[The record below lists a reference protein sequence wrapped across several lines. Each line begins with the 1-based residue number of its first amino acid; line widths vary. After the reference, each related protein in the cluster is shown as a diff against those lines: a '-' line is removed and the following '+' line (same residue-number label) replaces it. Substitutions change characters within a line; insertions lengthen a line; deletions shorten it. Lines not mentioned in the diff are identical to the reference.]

1 MTASRP
7 RRASSTA
14 ASPPDAAGRAAVLL
28 AASEGV
34 YALRKRGRADAGLEE
49 DDSSPPREGRGA
61 KRLLASGKRPA
72 GGGKAPK
79 KAAKTGGKST
89 ATGSRKGKSTATG
102 SRKGKKLP
110 SPAKKKGKA
119 PAKKTSIVARADVEV
134 PARQDDG
141 DDSSLTSLSDLEPD
155 PQPTSSSPRAL
166 PTSPLE
172 ESDDDDDDG
181 SVYVDD
187 EDGDKNFSPSHPGRG
202 SPSTY
207 SNRKKPR
214 KAPPQK
220 MPAGARERTGA
231 PKPAAKPSVPAK
243 GPANAPQV
251 ASNEPS
257 QTSPV
262 SAQPPQQVQAS
273 ILRRPS
279 LQHTP
284 QVNGLPVAPTSRR
297 PSLHLPPGAVR
308 CSTDFKPLPMPTIM
322 ELFERRRK
330 VLDEAIYINLQQ
342 RSEDAIESAVEA
354 LQTGAQQTTL
364 CLAMNRYTAFCGDER
379 VKVPVFPLT
388 CAKIALFLARCT
400 ATPTSSL
407 LLSVFPQPETYPLP
421 IADCLDPNL
430 TADEGNRLT
439 RELAKCWIDALAY
452 AQTVTLEIWAP
463 VLQPVHVASTSDD
476 SGLTGAPHPSLR
488 SLHDDRAIREILGA
502 LEPAEHMD
510 NYEARMRARNVF
522 SAAAQDGQQAE
533 PRDMRPRDVKGKG
546 KGKAVDQD
554 GDVALGGTSGV
565 GKTKWL
571 KGGKAV
577 APPNPSIRARV
588 PSLFLREAER
598 KADLV
603 PPALS
608 SSSSSGGSHAHP
620 QRSTAGTS
628 AASPEMHGGRAPETN
643 EWATSSEAPFPR
655 INAFAPADSD
665 TSITAQEPT
674 FAGHFSDEPAFAPQP
689 AVGAGDPF
697 EPAQSQLDRRSST
710 SNPALSSVDGTS
722 AFPLPPHAAAAFA
735 SASDSPSHLPLPS
748 SAGPS
753 RPSSTYPPVGSDS
766 FVRARSMTHDPRIH
780 PASSFSPSIAKYPST
795 SHGSLAAAPYQPAYQ
810 QQSHARPVEQY
821 HSQPHR
827 PYPAEPHLDSPRSF
841 ASLAQ
846 PNSYGTHAA
855 QPTIARAP
863 GAQYVLINGAPYLL
877 APASLPPTSSLG
889 AMHGGP
895 FDAGASKGL
904 FDGASEQVHP
914 SLRARQPHWSG
925 AGANQQHSRPPSTH
939 DWTPS
944 RAGSVAPP
952 PDLRDT
958 DLSSGSLHSGSGYA
972 SSSRQQRPQSQSAA
986 YDSPQVARSSLPHAP
1001 PSYAY
1006 HSRTSSTRFAAFDD
1020 EQQGACDLPLLHELA
1035 QTSLPRPPLTAYLE
1049 AQQVPYAATS
1059 SSSAAAYPPPQR
1071 YGAPEPAAPTAN
1083 GWRAILPDPSGPAG
1097 AAQSNAYPTPE
1108 SPSELAG
1115 GEFPGAGTASL
1126 GGGAGGLGAFH
1137 LGAPL
1142 AQGSALEVRAAADP
1156 VGLGIALN

>member
-49 DDSSPPREGRGA
+49 DDSSPPREGGSA
-61 KRLLASGKRPA
+61 KRPQPSGKRPA

-89 ATGSRKGKSTATG
+89 ATGSRKGK
-102 SRKGKKLP
+102 KLP
-110 SPAKKKGKA
+110 SPAKKKGKV
-119 PAKKTSIVARADVEV
+119 PAKKPPIVARAEVEV

-155 PQPTSSSPRAL
+155 QQPASSSPRAL

-187 EDGDKNFSPSHPGRG
+187 EDGDKNFSPAHPGRG

-220 MPAGARERTGA
+220 MPAGARARPAA
-231 PKPAAKPSVPAK
+231 PKPAARPSAPAK
-243 GPANAPQV
+243 GPAVAPQV
-251 ASNEPS
+251 ASSEPS

-273 ILRRPS
+273 ISRRPS
-279 LQHTP
+279 LQDTP
-284 QVNGLPVAPTSRR
+284 QVNGLPVAPASRC

-330 VLDEAIYINLQQ
+330 VLDEAICEATPDINLQQ

-452 AQTVTLEIWAP
+452 AQTATLDIWAP
-463 VLQPVHVASTSDD
+463 VLQPVRIASTSDD
-476 SGLTGAPHPSLR
+476 SGLSGAPHPSLR

-533 PRDMRPRDVKGKG
+533 PRDMRPRDVKGQG

-577 APPNPSIRARV
+577 APPNPSIRAR
-588 PSLFLREAER
+588 
-598 KADLV
+598 
-603 PPALS
+603 
-608 SSSSSGGSHAHP
+608 
-620 QRSTAGTS
+620 RSTAGTS

-655 INAFAPADSD
+655 INAFAPADAD
-665 TSITAQEPT
+665 TSTTAHEPT
-674 FAGHFSDEPAFAPQP
+674 FAGHFSDEPAFVPLD

-697 EPAQSQLDRRSST
+697 EPAQSQLHRRSST
-710 SNPALSSVDGTS
+710 SNLALGSVNGTS

-735 SASDSPSHLPLPS
+735 NQSESPSHLALPS
-748 SAGPS
+748 LAGPS

-766 FVRARSMTHDPRIH
+766 FVRARSITHDPRIH

-795 SHGSLAAAPYQPAYQ
+795 SHSSLAPAPYQPAYQ
-810 QQSHARPVEQY
+810 QQSYARAAEQY
-821 HSQPHR
+821 HPQPHR

-877 APASLPPTSSLG
+877 APASLPSSSSLG

-895 FDAGASKGL
+895 FDAGAGKGF
-904 FDGASEQVHP
+904 FDGASEQAHS
-914 SLRARQPHWSG
+914 SLSARQPRWSSGG
-925 AGANQQHSRPPSTH
+925 ADEQHSSAPGTH
-939 DWTPS
+939 NWTPS
-944 RAGSVAPP
+944 RAASVAPP
-952 PDLRDT
+952 RGPREADFSSGF
-958 DLSSGSLHSGSGYA
+958 SSGSSYHA
-972 SSSRQQRPQSQSAA
+972 PSSRQQRFPGQHASYAAPQI
-986 YDSPQVARSSLPHAP
+986 ARSSLTPAP
-1001 PSYAY
+1001 ASYAY
-1006 HSRTSSTRFAAFDD
+1006 HSRTSSTRFATPD
-1020 EQQGACDLPLLHELA
+1020 EHQQGAYDLPPQHEQA
-1035 QTSLPRPPLTAYLE
+1035 QAGLPRPPSNAYVEAPQAAYTSTASSSATAYL
-1049 AQQVPYAATS
+1049 PS
-1059 SSSAAAYPPPQR
+1059 QR
-1071 YGAPEPAAPTAN
+1071 YGAPEPAAPTADD
-1083 GWRAILPDPSGPAG
+1083 WRAILPDPSVSAG
-1097 AAQSNAYPTPE
+1097 AAQPNTYPTPE
-1108 SPSELAG
+1108 SPSQITC
-1115 GEFPGAGTASL
+1115 GEFL
-1126 GGGAGGLGAFH
+1126 GAGGSASGLKAFH
-1137 LGAPL
+1137 LAAPL
-1142 AQGSALEVRAAADP
+1142 AQGSALEMRAAADP